1 MHIKMM
7 YNITILFKNVF
18 QYQMAK
24 LNSEKLQLLFQKPNN
39 FLKSFPLLPAVVSNS
54 CEVSGFFFFL
64 ILHFLVSYL
73 EAFSDA

>member
-24 LNSEKLQLLFQKPNN
+24 FNSEKLQFFKNLIT
-39 FLKSFPLLPAVVSNS
+39 FLKVFLCSLQLFLILVKFQV
-54 CEVSGFFFFL
+54 FFFFF